1 MSISLWFCPDADLAP
16 AVSATLAAHW
26 LDERERETAS
36 RFLFERDRRQYLVA
50 HTLLRRVL
58 AMETGIP
65 EAEAVLRRSPYGRPH
80 LQPPPGGLP
89 RGGAALDFNL
99 ARTPGHTLVG
109 VARGHRIGVDVE
121 HLGRGAAALDGI
133 VEGFPRAERDW
144 IGAAPRGRA
153 RIRRALRLWTLRQA
167 YAKACDAEGGA
178 EGGAAERGAEGGAGP
193 DAAAPLSTYTFTRAD
208 EGGTFAFTVDGRG
221 EGDEDRWCFLEF
233 EPVPEMLAAVAVRI
247 ERPAGGP
254 PAVHLRQ
261 GFPWARPA
269 SRVLRLT

>member
-26 LDERERETAS
+26 LDEQERETAS

-121 HLGRGAAALDGI
+121 HLGRGAAALDSI

-144 IGAAPRGRA
+144 IGAAPGGRA
-153 RIRRALRLWTLRQA
+153 RTRRAMRLWTLRQA
-167 YAKACDAEGGA
+167 YAKACAKA
-178 EGGAAERGAEGGAGP
+178 CAQGAGP
-193 DAAAPLSTYTFTRAD
+193 DPAEPPSTYTFTRAD
-208 EGGTFAFTVDGRG
+208 ERGTFAFTVDGQG
-221 EGDEDRWCFLEF
+221 QGAKDRWCFLEF

-261 GFPWARPA
+261 GFPWARPTP
-269 SRVLRLT
+269 RVLRLT